1 MGVTDVFMTSHHTY
15 AKITHLRLIGGLM
28 EKTPILGVIGGSGLY
43 GMDGLE
49 NVESRQI
56 DTPFG
61 KPSSPV
67 IIGDLKSQRIAFL
80 ARHGVGHVLSP
91 SEVNYRANIYAL
103 KALGIDRVLSVS
115 AVGSLRED
123 YAPGD
128 IVVPDQL
135 FDGTHQRERTFF
147 GNGLVAHISVGDPFC
162 PHLSELLSQSISAAE
177 GTVHRGGAFITIEGP
192 RFSTR
197 VESDTYRAW
206 GLSIIGMTTSPE
218 AFLAREAEMCY
229 AVMAHVTDYDVWH
242 VTEEPV
248 TVEMIVRILKANTQ
262 LAQNATTHLVSS
274 LTDERNC
281 DCGEALKDTF
291 ITSPEKVPQEMRS
304 RLSILINKYIT

>member
-1 MGVTDVFMTSHHTY
+1 
-15 AKITHLRLIGGLM
+15 M

-67 IIGDLKSQRIAFL
+67 IIGDLKNQRIAFL

-103 KALGIDRVLSVS
+103 KVLGIDRVLSVS

-135 FDGTHQRERTFF
+135 FDRTHQRERTFF

-162 PHLSELLSQSISAAE
+162 PHLSELLSQSVSAAE

-197 VESDTYRAW
+197 VESDAYRAW

-248 TVEMIVRILKANTQ
+248 TVEMIVRILKANTEV
-262 LAQNATTHLVSS
+262 AQNATAHLVSS

-281 DCGEALKDTF
+281 ECGDALKDTF
-291 ITSPEKVPQEMRS
+291 ITNPEKVPQEMRS

>member
-1 MGVTDVFMTSHHTY
+1 MTSRHTY
-15 AKITHLRLIGGLM
+15 AKIPHLQLIGGRM
-28 EKTPILGVIGGSGLY
+28 AQVPVLGVIGGSGLY
-43 GMDGLE
+43 GMEGLE
-49 NVESRQI
+49 NVESHQI

-67 IIGDLKSQRIAFL
+67 IMGEIQGYRIAFL

-103 KALGIDRVLSVS
+103 KTLGIDRVISVS

-135 FDGTHQRERTFF
+135 FDRTHLRKRTFF
-147 GNGLVAHISVGDPFC
+147 GNGLVAHISVGNPFC
-162 PHLSELLSQSISAAE
+162 MDLSELLSQSVSAVE
-177 GTVHRGGAFITIEGP
+177 GIVHRGGAFISIEGP

-197 VESDTYRAW
+197 AESNTYRAW
-206 GLSIIGMTTSPE
+206 GMSIIGMTTSPE

-248 TVEMIVRILKANTQ
+248 TVEMIIRVLKANTQ
-262 LAQNATTHLVSS
+262 LAQKAVTQLVSS
-274 LTDERNC
+274 LTDELNC
-281 DCGEALKDTF
+281 DCREALKDTF
-291 ITSPEKVPQEMRS
+291 ITNPKMVPEEIRTK
-304 RLSILINKYIT
+304 LSIFIGKYIS

>member
-1 MGVTDVFMTSHHTY
+1 
-15 AKITHLRLIGGLM
+15 M
-28 EKTPILGVIGGSGLY
+28 EQKPVLGVIGGSGLY

-49 NVESRQI
+49 NVESHQI

-67 IIGDLKSQRIAFL
+67 IIGDLKGQRIAFL

-103 KALGIDRVLSVS
+103 KILGIDRVISVS
-115 AVGSLRED
+115 ACGSFRED

-128 IVVPDQL
+128 VVVPDQL
-135 FDGTHQRERTFF
+135 FDRTHRRERTFF
-147 GNGLVAHISVGDPFC
+147 GNGLVAHISVGSPFC
-162 PHLSELLSQSISAAE
+162 MDLSELLSQSVSAAE
-177 GTVHRGGAFITIEGP
+177 GTVHRGGAFLTIEGP

-197 VESDTYRAW
+197 AESNTYRAW
-206 GLSIIGMTTSPE
+206 GMSIIGMTTSPE

-242 VTEEPV
+242 VTEDPV
-248 TVEMIVRILKANTQ
+248 TVEMIIRILKSNTQ
-262 LAQNATTHLVSS
+262 LAQKATAHLVSS
-274 LTDERNC
+274 LTDGRSC
-281 DCGEALKDTF
+281 DCRDALKDTF
-291 ITSPEKVPQEMRS
+291 ITSPEKVPQETRS
-304 RLSILINKYIT
+304 RLSIFIGKYLT